1 MKTSDI
7 IILQMSLVPMY
18 FYLGAS
24 VTILVHVF
32 GVNGAAAILYLCA
45 GSYAYSQAYQ
55 HIYQFHGDTS
65 VTGLQSSVGSSE
77 AIQ

>member
-1 MKTSDI
+1 MNSSDI

-24 VTILVHVF
+24 ATVLVHVF

-55 HIYQFHGDTS
+55 HIYQFQGDTS
-65 VTGLQSSVGSSE
+65 VTGLQSSVGSSD